1 MLKERKKEGKE
12 RGNEGMGTG
21 GAGGDPEE
29 QQSLPHSTPGAF
41 QVQNNS
47 TGAAI
52 TGGRCV
58 PLCKCVGGS
67 PSNRSISLTLYRL

>member
-1 MLKERKKEGKE
+1 
-12 RGNEGMGTG
+12 MGTG

-47 TGAAI
+47 AGAAI
-52 TGGRCV
+52 TWGRRV
-58 PLCKCVGGS
+58 PLCKCIGGS
-67 PSNRSISLTLYRL
+67 PSHRSISPPLYGL